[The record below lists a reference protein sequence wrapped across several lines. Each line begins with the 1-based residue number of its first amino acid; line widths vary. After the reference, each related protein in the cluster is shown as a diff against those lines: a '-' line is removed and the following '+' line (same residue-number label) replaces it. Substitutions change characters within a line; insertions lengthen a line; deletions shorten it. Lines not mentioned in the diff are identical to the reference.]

1 MRPARLRR
9 LAQAMAGYDL
19 VLTYNWGAMDAVLA
33 HTLFCGA
40 MGLAPLVHHEA
51 ATGKRLT
58 PRQRAD
64 NKRYNAAVVAREE
77 MLGHLAQRQRHSQK
91 VMGK

>member
-1 MRPARLRR
+1 MS
-9 LAQAMAGYDL
+9 
-19 VLTYNWGAMDAVLA
+19 A
-33 HTLFCGA
+33 HGRNPNEDFS
-40 MGLAPLVHHEA
+40 PLVHHET

-77 MLGHLAQRQRHSQK
+77 MLGHLAQRQCHSQK
-91 VMGK
+91 VMWK